1 MGNPRH
7 ILPLIKADLG
17 QQRPGRH
24 KQDAFPL
31 TRLYFRKNIAAQH
44 RRRATAA
51 APARMGILRLR
62 VKHFDPAVHMDAGN
76 ILSCLAHK
84 IKQNFLPHHSQIAS
98 DDPVIVRWF
107 PVKITEIL
115 QDCVYRRHR
124 HCRPHVHGIAHLHI
138 DDLSGG
144 GSWDTRLKFGMQF
157 FLSSIFQ

>member
-1 MGNPRH
+1 
-7 ILPLIKADLG
+7 
-17 QQRPGRH
+17 
-24 KQDAFPL
+24 
-31 TRLYFRKNIAAQH
+31 
-44 RRRATAA
+44 
-51 APARMGILRLR
+51 MGILRLR

-84 IKQNFLPHHSQIAS
+84 IKQDFLPHHSQIAS
-98 DDPVIVRWF
+98 DDPVIVGWF
-107 PVKITEIL
+107 PVKIAEIL